1 MFLRLGQ
8 FVARFWWAVIG
19 GWMLLAFLSL
29 WLAPRW
35 EDVTYDGDLAYLP
48 ADTSTAQAELLL
60 DQAFPDSR
68 VRSQIVFVLARDGE
82 SLTSDDRSYADR
94 LARHCLNMAGVARWN
109 QSLEF
114 QALAEKSAT
123 STADVATTQRW
134 ARRAELSREDALEAF
149 DNAIA
154 LDSSFAAALHNR
166 AIVCAAVGDTAE
178 AEADRVRAWELS
190 PDLEKL
196 ENQLVPEATDL
207 RPLRQVWSY
216 DTPVI
221 GKKMDSRDGQATLV
235 MLQLSSEFMAT
246 ENIALLQ
253 RLAAMLKESPDLQ
266 QRPAGLQLAMT
277 GSASVGGDMLQSAAE
292 SIKHTELYTVVIILV
307 ILLFV
312 YRAPLLIA
320 VPLVTI
326 FVSLIIATRLLAALT
341 QVHLLP
347 GMEWWDFK
355 VFTTTKIFIVVIL
368 FGAGTD
374 FCLFIIARYREE
386 LETEKDRLQAL
397 IRASAAV
404 GDALT
409 ASAFTTILGLGTMFF
424 AEFGKFRNSGPA
436 IGFCL
441 LVTLLACLTFAPA
454 MLVAVRNIVF
464 WPQTVAKQAQALPSR
479 TMRFWEQAADWI
491 MCYPGRILAC
501 SILAMLPLAWVGLH
515 VDVTYDFLS
524 ELEPNRPSKIGS
536 DLLRRH
542 FPIGESGPV
551 IVLAQKASGGFDS
564 HDGEKAITDLTR
576 LLREQSGVAIVR
588 SLSQPMGVEPTRASV
603 MNSARIVTK
612 NHPLVRA
619 IYLSDVPALEGHVT
633 RFELVC
639 DADPFSVAAIDMVD
653 NIEHVLQDVSQNKKS
668 FWADTKFLVAG
679 TTAGIRDLR
688 LVTEADQ
695 VRIQVLVVLAVFAV
709 LIVIL
714 RRPMVCL
721 YMTVSVLFSYLVTIG
736 ATEIFFQHLYGDTFQ
751 GLDWKVPLFLFVI
764 LVAIGQDYNVYLATR
779 VFEEQAKLGPMKGLR
794 EAISRTGGI
803 ITSCGVIMAGTF
815 VSMMSGSLRGIAEL
829 GFALSLG
836 VILDAF
842 VVRPILMPAFLTI
855 LFRRQERIEHRKS
868 RVPNLHFPPR
878 SGEETTL
885 STQVDSVGR

>member
-8 FVARFWWAVIG
+8 IVARYWWAVIG
-19 GWMLLAFLSL
+19 GWMLLAFFSFT
-29 WLAPRW
+29 LAPRW

-48 ADTSTAQAELLL
+48 ADTSTVQTELLL
-60 DQAFPDSR
+60 DKAFPDSR
-68 VRSQIVFVLARDGE
+68 VRSQIVFVLARDGQP
-82 SLTSDDRSYADR
+82 LTSDDRSYVDR
-94 LARHCLNMAGVARWN
+94 LAKYCLNMAGVARWN

-114 QALAEKSAT
+114 REAAEKSAI
-123 STADVATTQRW
+123 SPADEATVKQW
-134 ARRAELSREDALEAF
+134 ERRAQLSREDALEAF
-149 DNAIA
+149 NNAIA
-154 LDSSFAAALHNR
+154 LDASFAAALHNR
-166 AIVCAAVGDTAE
+166 AIVCSALGDTAE
-178 AEADRVRAWELS
+178 AEEDRVRAWELS
-190 PDLEKL
+190 PELEKL
-196 ENQLVPEATDL
+196 QDKLVPDATEL

-253 RLAAMLKESPDLQ
+253 RLDSLLNESPELQ
-266 QRPAGLQLAMT
+266 QRPEGLQLTMT
-277 GSASVGGDMLQSAAE
+277 GSAAVGGDMLRSAAE
-292 SIKHTELYTVVIILV
+292 SIKHTELYTVLIILA
-307 ILLFV
+307 ILLCV

-326 FVSLIIATRLLAALT
+326 FISLIIATRLLAALT

-374 FCLFIIARYREE
+374 FCLFLIARYREE
-386 LETEKDRLQAL
+386 LETETDRLQAL

-404 GDALT
+404 GDALA

-454 MLVAVRNIVF
+454 MLVAMRSIVF
-464 WPQTVAKQAQALPSR
+464 WPQTVAQQTQASPSR
-479 TMRFWEQAADWI
+479 TLKFWELAADWI
-491 MCYPGRILAC
+491 VNYPGRILAC
-501 SILAMLPLAWVGLH
+501 SVLAMLPLAWVGLR

-524 ELEPNRPSKIGS
+524 ELEANRPSKVGS
-536 DLLRRH
+536 ELLRRH
-542 FPIGESGPV
+542 FPVGESGPV
-551 IVLAQKASGGFDS
+551 VILAQKPNGRF
-564 HDGEKAITDLTR
+564 HTQDGEKAIADLTR
-576 LLREQSGVAIVR
+576 LLREQEGVAIVR
-588 SLSQPMGVEPTRASV
+588 SLSQPTGQEPSRASV
-603 MNSARIVTK
+603 LNSRRIVTK

-619 IYLSDVPALEGHVT
+619 IYLSDVPELEGHVT

-653 NIEHVLQDVSQNKKS
+653 KIEQVLHGVSRDKKS
-668 FWADTKFLVAG
+668 FWADTQFLMAG

-695 VRIQVLVVLAVFAV
+695 IRIQVLVVLAVFAV
-709 LIVIL
+709 LMVIL
-714 RRPMVCL
+714 KRPWVCL
-721 YMTVSVLFSYLVTIG
+721 YMTASVLFSYLVTIG
-736 ATEIFFQHLYGDTFQ
+736 ATEMFFQQLYGDTFQ

-764 LVAIGQDYNVYLATR
+764 LVAIGQDYNIYLATR

-794 EAISRTGGI
+794 EAVIRTGGI

-836 VILDAF
+836 VILDTF
-842 VVRPILMPAFLTI
+842 IVRPILLPAFLAI
-855 LFRRQERIEHRKS
+855 LFRRQERMDHRRS
-868 RVPNLHFPPR
+868 RVPNLHFPQR
-878 SGEETTL
+878 NGEETPL
-885 STQVDSVGR
+885 AAPLDSVGR